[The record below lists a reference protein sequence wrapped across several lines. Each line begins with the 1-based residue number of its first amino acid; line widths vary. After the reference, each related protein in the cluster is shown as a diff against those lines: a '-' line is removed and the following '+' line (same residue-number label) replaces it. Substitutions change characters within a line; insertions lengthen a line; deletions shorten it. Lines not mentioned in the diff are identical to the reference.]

1 MSQEN
6 IQFKKQRELGEIIS
20 ITFKFLRENYKSAG
34 KIFLRLVG
42 PVFVLLIA
50 AISYYSWST
59 VGLSFLSPDSN
70 ASVNFIIPLG
80 LLMLAYLLYVSAMT
94 GTIYHIILSYINNR
108 GEIVASEV
116 SSGMRKDYGNLLLLT
131 FISWVIIFAGTML
144 FIIPGIY
151 LVVPMSLVT
160 AILVFRKKSIGDSI
174 SESFQL
180 IKDNWWMTFASI
192 LCIGLIVYVIGIVFQ
207 LPAILYYLVRT
218 ITMAQ
223 EGSASDPSE
232 LLGVGFVIINVIT
245 STIQYLVYSI
255 TPIAIAFV
263 YFNLNEK
270 QNFTGTYETIQNLG
284 NNSQS

>member
-1 MSQEN
+1 MNQEH
-6 IQFKKQRELGEIIS
+6 IQFKKQRELGEILS

-42 PVFVLLIA
+42 PVFLLLIA
-50 AISYYSWST
+50 AITYYSWST
-59 VGLSFLSPDSN
+59 VGLSFFSPNSN
-70 ASVNFIIPLG
+70 LTVNLIIPLAV
-80 LLMLAYLLYVSAMT
+80 LMLAYLLYISAMT
-94 GTIYHIILSYINNR
+94 GTIYHIIQSYINNR
-108 GEIVASEV
+108 GAIMAAEV
-116 SSGMRKDYGNLLLLT
+116 SAGMRNDFGKLLLLT
-131 FISWVIIFAGTML
+131 FISWVIIFAGMML
-144 FIIPGIY
+144 FIIPGVY
-151 LVVPMSLVT
+151 LAVPMSLVT
-160 AILVFRKKSIGDSI
+160 AIMVFRRNGIGDSI

-192 LCIGLIVYVIGIVFQ
+192 MCIGLIVYVIGIVFQ
-207 LPAILYYLVRT
+207 LPAILYYLVKT

-232 LLGVGFVIINVIT
+232 LLGVGFIVVNVIS

-255 TPIAIAFV
+255 TPIAVAFI

-284 NNSQS
+284 KK